1 MTDSPSDPNQDV
13 RPARARRMLASL
25 IDGAGLDAIGAEE
38 QLPAKRVQAIVREEL
53 GRRWVAPIADFAK
66 IQIARLENLYLV
78 AMDGILRGEV
88 AAIDRALKIF
98 DRLDRY
104 HGFNRASPAIEPYG
118 EEERERLIAKLNEV
132 AERLSDEP
140 QNG

>member
-1 MTDSPSDPNQDV
+1 
-13 RPARARRMLASL
+13 
-25 IDGAGLDAIGAEE
+25 
-38 QLPAKRVQAIVREEL
+38 VREEL

-88 AAIDRALKIF
+88 VAIDRALKIF